1 MQVNLLIRYELKP
14 TITVI
19 KTHFKPIVLYI
30 VPMNYQMCATWERI
44 NKCWGCQTDA
54 YYRCSDYNIPVVIVC
69 VYLSISRWHT
79 NKR

>member
-1 MQVNLLIRYELKP
+1 MIEMWIFLFIDRKKMQVNLLIRYELKQ

-44 NKCWGCQTDA
+44 NKCW
-54 YYRCSDYNIPVVIVC
+54 
-69 VYLSISRWHT
+69 
-79 NKR
+79 